1 MDNNKIWYRYNN
13 DNKQLKNDCVDVLSR
28 CYLML
33 GQKPDA
39 KQIVI
44 MSSLLYEDLINRYS
58 SMTIQEIQYA
68 LEKGIKDGEDLNC
81 FINARSWNVWIK
93 QHKTSEQLKRQQK
106 LITDYQKHQENI
118 KQISHTINKAKQ
130 IK

>member
-39 KQIVI
+39 KQIVM

-93 QHKTSEQLKRQQK
+93 QHKASEQLKRQQK
-106 LITDYQKHQENI
+106 LITDYQKHQKNI

>member
-33 GQKPDA
+33 GQKPNA
-39 KQIVI
+39 KQIVM

-58 SMTIQEIQYA
+58 S
-68 LEKGIKDGEDLNC
+68 N
-81 FINARSWNVWIK
+81 
-93 QHKTSEQLKRQQK
+93 
-106 LITDYQKHQENI
+106 NI
-118 KQISHTINKAKQ
+118 KQVNN
-130 IK
+130 